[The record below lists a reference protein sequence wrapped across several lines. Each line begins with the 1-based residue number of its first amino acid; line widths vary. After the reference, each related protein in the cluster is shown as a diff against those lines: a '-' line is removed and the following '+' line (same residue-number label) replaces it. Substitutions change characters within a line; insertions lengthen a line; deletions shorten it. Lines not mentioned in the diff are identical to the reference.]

1 MINKKFFGVG
11 GITQVGTPPV
21 SYPTS
26 FSATSTTVADYHDFP
41 FGAAYNAVD
50 GYLYTLERD
59 ESDGNKF
66 DLIRRNATTGA
77 FISSRGKI
85 GTDFGGL
92 DFDSN
97 GYAWAVQRSSNS
109 VVRKYNTSAV
119 YQNVQFNVTGFYAD
133 DVAIDDNDIFYVV
146 RNSSATIYSYNIS
159 GVGQGNFNLGT
170 NGNVNIVHADGKL
183 WVGNGSSTWYGRTI
197 ATSTNED
204 NFTNNNPYGS
214 DNLQAA
220 AYIPDSEILWNV
232 EFLSGTGQVF
242 RKYTANF

>member
-1 MINKKFFGVG
+1 MGLNRKLLTIG
-11 GITQVGTPPV
+11 GSSP

-26 FSATSTTVADYHDFP
+26 FSATSTGFARYHDYSA
-41 FGAAYNAVD
+41 GAAYNAVD

-77 FISSRGKI
+77 FISSQGKI

-97 GYAWAVQRSSNS
+97 GYAWVVQRSSNS

-146 RNSSATIYSYNIS
+146 RNSSSTIYSYNIS
-159 GVGQGNFNLGT
+159 GVGQGNFNLGS
-170 NGNVNIVHADGKL
+170 NGNVNIVHAGGKL
-183 WVGNGSSTWYGRTI
+183 WVGDGSSTWYGRTI

-204 NFTNNNPYGS
+204 NFTNNNPYGY
-214 DNLQAA
+214 DQLWAA
-220 AYIPDSEILWNV
+220 AYIPDIEILWNRDNI
-232 EFLSGTGQVF
+232 SGTVWGF

>member
-1 MINKKFFGVG
+1 MGLNRKLLTIGAS
-11 GITQVGTPPV
+11 PP

-26 FSATSTTVADYHDFP
+26 FSATSTTVTDYHDFT
-41 FGAAYNAVD
+41 FGVAYNPVD

-59 ESDGNKF
+59 ESDGNSF

-77 FISSRGKI
+77 FISSQGKI
-85 GTDFGGL
+85 GIDFGGL

-97 GYAWAVQRSSNS
+97 GYAWIIKRSSNS

-119 YQNVQFNVTGFYAD
+119 YQNVEFNVTGFYAD
-133 DVAIDDNDIFYVV
+133 DVAIDNNDILYVI
-146 RNSSATIYSYNIS
+146 RTSSLTIYSYNLS
-159 GVGQGNFNLGT
+159 GVGQGNFNLGSNNNT
-170 NGNVNIVHADGKL
+170 NIVHTDGRL

-204 NFTNNNPYGS
+204 NFTNNNPYGA
-214 DNLQAA
+214 DQLQAA
-220 AYIPDSEILWNV
+220 AYIPDSQILWNTESV
-232 EFLSGTGQVF
+232 SGIGGVF